1 MPLWQWMAEATAGVL
16 VLVLLFGICLV
27 VRRRLLSRHGGTFEL
42 SHRARTSKAGRGWIL
57 GIGRYSGQDLEWFR
71 IFSIAPRPKRRW
83 PRSGLQYA
91 GRRTASGPEQLA
103 LYAGHVVVTCQTPE
117 GPIELAMS
125 ESSLVGFQSWL
136 EARAPGSGRL

>member
-1 MPLWQWMAEATAGVL
+1 MPLWQWLAEATAAVL
-16 VLVLLFGICLV
+16 VLLLLFGICLV
-27 VRRRLLSRHGGTFEL
+27 IRRRLLSRHGGTFEL
-42 SHRARTSKAGRGWIL
+42 SHRARTSKAGRGWVL

-83 PRSGLQYA
+83 GRNTLRYA
-91 GRRTASGPEQLA
+91 GRRAPSGPEQLA
-103 LYAGHVVVTCQTPE
+103 LYAGHVVVTCETPD

-136 EARAPGSGRL
+136 EARAPGTGRI